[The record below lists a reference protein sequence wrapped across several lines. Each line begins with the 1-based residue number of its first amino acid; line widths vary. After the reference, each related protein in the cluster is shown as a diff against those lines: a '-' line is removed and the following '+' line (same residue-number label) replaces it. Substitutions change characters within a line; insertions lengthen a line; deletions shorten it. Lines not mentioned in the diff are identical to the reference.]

1 MARHVL
7 IAVLAVAGSAV
18 RFGKPAGTRN
28 EGANLFFVVAHLHTT
43 VIDDDRA
50 F

>member
-7 IAVLAVAGSAV
+7 IAVLAVAGSAIG
-18 RFGKPAGTRN
+18 FGKTTGTGN
-28 EGANLFFVVAHLHTT
+28 KGADLFFVVAHLHTT